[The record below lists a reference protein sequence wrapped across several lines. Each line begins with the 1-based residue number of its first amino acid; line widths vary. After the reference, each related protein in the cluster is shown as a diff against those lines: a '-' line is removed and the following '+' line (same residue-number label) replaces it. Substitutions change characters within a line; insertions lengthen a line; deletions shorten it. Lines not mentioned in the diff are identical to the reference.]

1 MTGDGAMWELP
12 EPSATLDV
20 QVDEHTVITVRRH
33 GNPDGQRMVMSHGN
47 GLAIDLYYPFWSLL
61 ADDFDLFVHDLRN
74 HGQNAVGP
82 LADHTVPSL
91 ARDEDAVL
99 AAIDEHFGAKPKI
112 GVFHSVAALATL
124 LSPSNGSEFSAL
136 VLFDPPV
143 VKPGISLE
151 RFDEVSLRTAAGAKQ
166 RNDRFETRGDFAER
180 ARRAPNFQR
189 FLPGVIELMAETTL
203 RPAPSGDG
211 YELSCPPQY
220 ESQIIEYARLFAV
233 GVDFVRY
240 GCPVK
245 VIGADPT
252 LPFAYLPS
260 VDLSD
265 MVGVD
270 YDFLPEASHF
280 LQLERPRECVAAML
294 EFLEL
299 QGYA

>member
-1 MTGDGAMWELP
+1 MWELP
-12 EPSATLDV
+12 EPHSTLNV
-20 QVDEHTVITVRRH
+20 PVDEHTVITVRRH
-33 GNPDGQRMVMSHGN
+33 GNPDGPRLVMSHGN

-61 ADDFDLFVHDLRN
+61 AGDFDLFVHDLRN
-74 HGQNAVGP
+74 HGHNALGP
-82 LADHTVPSL
+82 LADHTVPAL

-99 AAIDEHFGAKPKI
+99 AAIEEHFGTKPTI
-112 GVFHSVAALATL
+112 GVFHSVSALATL
-124 LSPSNGSEFSAL
+124 LSPSNGSELAAL

-143 VKPGISLE
+143 IKPGISIDD
-151 RFDEVSLRTAAGAKQ
+151 FDEVSLRTAAAAKE
-166 RNDRFETRGDFAER
+166 RNDRFETRQYFADR

-189 FLPGVIELMAETTL
+189 VVPGVIELLAETTL
-203 RPAPSGDG
+203 RPAASGDG
-211 YELSCPPQY
+211 YELCCPPTY
-220 ESQIIEYARLFAV
+220 ESQIIQYARIFAV
-233 GVDFVRY
+233 GVDFVTY

-252 LPFAYLPS
+252 LPFAYLPA

-294 EFLEL
+294 EFLDRL
-299 QGYA
+299 GPL